1 MSNYILEIT
10 NISKINEKR
19 YSVEIAFVDTVN
31 NIETHYTT
39 IEVEAINQEFAK
51 KIAEI
56 RIEEMLSDT
65 TEHDLFYS
73 NNLKETCKDYVIVY
87 NDLQERLSE
96 IQEEFDDILA
106 EIIGKYQKSSDV
118 ENINAELGIDIKS
131 LNINAEM
138 DGEQMSIWA
147 IRLFIDGDSQWL
159 ELKASSTG
167 NLDDLCWYTIYDFP
181 PETTYKI
188 LSAIMENI

>member
-1 MSNYILEIT
+1 MSNYILEIK
-10 NISKINEKR
+10 NISKINEKL

-31 NIETHYTT
+31 NIETHFTT

-87 NDLQERLSE
+87 NDLQERLSK
-96 IQEEFDDILA
+96 IQNRFDDILS
-106 EIIGKYQKSSDV
+106 EIIEKSQKSSDV
-118 ENINAELGIDIKS
+118 GIDIKS
-131 LNINAEM
+131 LNINAEL

-147 IRLFIDGDSQWL
+147 IRLCIDWDSKWL
-159 ELKASSTG
+159 ELKATSTG
-167 NLDDLCWYTIYDFP
+167 NLDDLYWYTIYDFP
-181 PETTYKI
+181 PEITEKI

>member
-10 NISKINEKR
+10 NISKINEKL
-19 YSVEIAFVDTVN
+19 YSVEIAFVDSVN

-73 NNLKETCKDYVIVY
+73 NNLKEICKDYVISY
-87 NDLQERLSE
+87 NDMQARLSE
-96 IQEEFDDILA
+96 IQEEFDDILT
-106 EIIGKYQKSSDV
+106 EIIEKSQKSSD
-118 ENINAELGIDIKS
+118 IGGIDAELGIDIKS
-131 LNINAEM
+131 LNIHAEM

-159 ELKASSTG
+159 ELKATSTG
-167 NLDDLCWYTIYDFP
+167 NLDDLYWYTIYDFP

>member
-1 MSNYILEIT
+1 MSNYILKIT
-10 NISKINEKR
+10 NISKINEKL
-19 YSVEIAFVDTVN
+19 YSVEIAFIDTVN

-87 NDLQERLSE
+87 NNLKERLSR
-96 IQEEFDDILA
+96 IQLAFDDILT
-106 EIIGKYQKSSDV
+106 EIIEKSQKSSDV
-118 ENINAELGIDIKS
+118 GIDIKS

-138 DGEQMSIWA
+138 DGEKMSIWA
-147 IRLFIDGDSQWL
+147 IRLFTLDSDSQWL
-159 ELKASSTG
+159 ELKATSTG

-181 PETTYKI
+181 PETTDKI

>member
-10 NISKINEKR
+10 NISKINEKQ
-19 YSVEIAFVDTVN
+19 YSVEIAFVDNVN

-56 RIEEMLSDT
+56 RIQEMLSDA
-65 TEHDLFYS
+65 TEHYLLCS
-73 NNLKETCKDYVIVY
+73 NNLKEICKDYVLVY
-87 NDLQERLSE
+87 NDLQDRLSE
-96 IQEEFDDILA
+96 IQEEFDDILT
-106 EIIGKYQKSSDV
+106 EIVG
-118 ENINAELGIDIKS
+118 NINTESGIDIKS
-131 LNINAEM
+131 LNITAEM

-147 IRLFIDGDSQWL
+147 IRVFIDGDSQWL
-159 ELKASSTG
+159 ELKATSTG
-167 NLDDLCWYTIYDFP
+167 NLDDLYWYAIYDFP